1 MLLLCTL
8 PFLKLNIFDHKMKT
22 LKKLVEFIEEAESS
36 GYGWDEYME
45 FLGEIQQDTN
55 DLLKKL
61 NVPAKTRSLELNS
74 EIWDFIHTQFF
85 LQISLDPN
93 PTLALKR
100 AISTLEPKLSRNN
113 KNMSA
118 VERQSFEEFSR
129 ILDISKKLITSLNS
143 E

>member
-1 MLLLCTL
+1 MQ
-8 PFLKLNIFDHKMKT
+8 
-22 LKKLVEFIEEAESS
+22 
-36 GYGWDEYME
+36 
-45 FLGEIQQDTN
+45 FLGEIQQDTS